1 MLKLNLGCGREI
13 KPDGWTNLD
22 TWRKQKTIDWY
33 DTQRPLGYI
42 IEKMDVSQP
51 WCYDDNTV
59 DYITS
64 EHMLEHIPNE
74 KNLFALQEAHRV
86 LKVGGVIRTIVPSK
100 KFYEEL
106 RGKDDHPFVTKY
118 NQLIMKRSNTHNLGN
133 EISRRGLQGQGHV
146 WVPTEKM
153 LIDRHREAGFDEV
166 KIVQYN
172 ESDHKV
178 LNSIDLIDGLREME
192 SIVCEAIKT

>member
-1 MLKLNLGCGREI
+1 
-13 KPDGWTNLD
+13 
-22 TWRKQKTIDWY
+22 
-33 DTQRPLGYI
+33 
-42 IEKMDVSQP
+42 MDVSQP

-64 EHMLEHIPNE
+64 EHMLEHIPSE

-86 LKVGGVIRTIVPSK
+86 LKVGGVIRTIVPNK

-178 LNSIDLIDGLREME
+178 LNGIDLIDGLREME